1 MMISDLLAAPK
12 EEEEEEEKTLFFSF
26 LPSDLIHCGMF
37 DSECFAPDQIL
48 MAKVPGV
55 GWQLSSR
62 DNLDFSY
69 NRAERNSMTCNC
81 Q

>member
-12 EEEEEEEKTLFFSF
+12 EEEEEEKTLFFSF